1 MDDRL
6 QRRIQRYGWDR
17 SADHYEGYW
26 RRQLEPAQALL
37 LRMAALEEDEKVLDL
52 ACGTGLVTLPAADA
66 VGPNG
71 EVVGTD
77 ISQRMVEL
85 VVERATE
92 LGVGHVSFD
101 RMDAEDV
108 RFPDASFDAVLCG
121 LGLMYVP
128 DPLRSLQEMLRV
140 LKPGGR
146 AVCAVWGA
154 RKNCGWAEIF
164 PIVDSRVS
172 TEVCPLFF
180 QLGTGEA
187 LSMTYEAAGFGEVVC
202 ERIITDLEYD
212 GPDSAVGAAF
222 AGGPVAMA
230 YSRFD
235 DETREETH
243 AEYLAA
249 IEPFRSDEGYRIP
262 GEFVV
267 VHGVKE

>member
-1 MDDRL
+1 
-6 QRRIQRYGWDR
+6 
-17 SADHYEGYW
+17 
-26 RRQLEPAQALL
+26 
-37 LRMAALEEDEKVLDL
+37 
-52 ACGTGLVTLPAADA
+52 
-66 VGPNG
+66 
-71 EVVGTD
+71 
-77 ISQRMVEL
+77 
-85 VVERATE
+85 
-92 LGVGHVSFD
+92 
-101 RMDAEDV
+101 
-108 RFPDASFDAVLCG
+108 
-121 LGLMYVP
+121 MYVP

-180 QLGTGEA
+180 QLGAGEA

-202 ERIITDLEYD
+202 ERITTILEYD

-230 YSRFD
+230 YARFD
-235 DETREETH
+235 DETREEAH
-243 AEYLAA
+243 AEYLAS
-249 IEPFRSDEGYRIP
+249 IESFRSDEGYRIP

-267 VHGVKE
+267 VHGVNK